1 MNGLRAE
8 LDEVAV
14 IAANHRAPGRDPNC
28 DVVLCPPAT
37 LIREMAELCTG
48 TGITVGAQ
56 DCDQNAHGAHTG
68 DISAKML
75 ADAGARYC
83 IIGHSERR
91 QTHHETDDMVR
102 AKALAAWGAGLRAII
117 CVGETLDQRQAANTL
132 GIIGDQLAASV
143 PDAATGETLVV
154 AYEPIWAIG
163 TGQTPTLADI
173 AEVHGFMRAGLAAR
187 FGIGVAQSVRLLYG
201 GSMNPGNAAEIIRVA
216 DVDGGL
222 VGGASLKARDFCAII
237 SAIDA

>member
-8 LDEVAV
+8 LDEVAI
-14 IAANHRAPGRDPNC
+14 IAANHRAPNC